1 MKDLGIGTYSANFS
15 LQQGVLALAW
25 PCNVARQDALALL
38 RSQPDELQR
47 RLADY
52 LQDELADTAQ
62 LIVAESP
69 LSPIALPK

>member
-1 MKDLGIGTYSANFS
+1 LDVDTYSANLF
-15 LQQGVLALAW
+15 LQQGVPALPW
-25 PCNVARQDALALL
+25 RCDVALREDALPLP

-62 LIVAESP
+62 LIVADRGDGP
-69 LSPIALPK
+69 

>member
-1 MKDLGIGTYSANFS
+1 MGVSCINFS
-15 LQQGVLALAW
+15 LQQGVLALPW
-25 PCNVARQDALALL
+25 PCDVARQDALPLL

-62 LIVAESP
+62 LIVADRGDGP
-69 LSPIALPK
+69 